1 MTHTGV
7 LHLPGHTP
15 YARKLRSPR
24 FKPVNG
30 RSDEVHVPAAA
41 SVQWLLDQAT
51 WRFFDVAHLHSVELV
66 AYFQLEELLERL
78 GRTHKPLVFTVH
90 DVIPNIEQ
98 DQPEFLR
105 KTSLVISGAQ
115 AVSTLTP
122 WARQQLT
129 YHDLVDPARVEVLPH
144 GYAIPP
150 GHWPAAGPARPR
162 LPTLGVYGALRPNRS
177 VEAAID
183 LWRHLLGSTSFKG
196 TFRLLLRSISGE
208 DVERYPTILTKV
220 MGLLGEDL
228 ASDVRL
234 MSGVATDTEIVGF
247 CRASSAILLPYRWVS
262 HSGQLE
268 LAYDLG
274 VPLIAPDLGGL
285 TSQVTFHPF
294 QTLPIHWFDAA
305 LLESDAGLRSLA
317 QAVGMFLHRQPESSA
332 ERERAATYR
341 REEHTDIIERHAVLY
356 HAERD

>member
-1 MTHTGV
+1 MRHPEHRTGSTRV
-7 LHLPGHTP
+7 PEEDQLGDIGSPGRLDVDTLGETTADVP
-15 YARKLRSPR
+15 RS
-24 FKPVNG
+24 G
-30 RSDEVHVPAAA
+30 RPGS
-41 SVQWLLDQAT
+41 
-51 WRFFDVAHLHSVELV
+51 
-66 AYFQLEELLERL
+66 
-78 GRTHKPLVFTVH
+78 GRGT
-90 DVIPNIEQ
+90 
-98 DQPEFLR
+98 
-105 KTSLVISGAQ
+105 
-115 AVSTLTP
+115 
-122 WARQQLT
+122 
-129 YHDLVDPARVEVLPH
+129 PARLCDST
-144 GYAIPP
+144 GAL
-150 GHWPAAGPARPR
+150 ACCRTGPATPADAWC
-162 LPTLGVYGALRPNRS
+162 LWALRPNRS

-285 TSQVTFHPF
+285 TSQVTFHPL